1 MKGGVGMEKTL
12 FFETVVTDYE
22 LMNPEFT
29 RATINIFHKGQ
40 NRNGSD
46 ITEECMHKMEQTLL
60 GVPVIG
66 EYLVEKDQI
75 GGHGGKVVITD
86 DGYEFVQTTECMGF
100 VDPRVKPFYKDYVE
114 KDGMTVNTYMC
125 ASVILWTGRFGF
137 LQKELE
143 KGLKQSMEI
152 AVTNADYDSETG
164 YYIIKD
170 ARFQAL
176 CLLGEGVEPCFSA
189 SEVKIGF
196 SAEDDGYKAMI
207 DAFKNYTLGELGGE
221 TVAEEVK
228 EVVETEIEEVEV
240 QAEVEEV
247 VEVEEPVQEEVEVQE
262 ESIEEVE
269 TVVESEPTQEVVE
282 EMEIAEEPVVEVQ
295 AEVEVQEEEVVEEV
309 IEVAEEPVV
318 EEVVEDTIEVVE
330 EDYQAKCQEL
340 ELALAEATRELEAMK
355 SEYSRLVEFEA
366 EVLSKQRQEQEEAL
380 FAQFEALEGFDGF
393 AELKANAGQQS
404 IAELELKLFAL
415 LGKKNFSL
423 TNKPKKQGAV
433 KLAIAP
439 HTEEAK
445 RTVHYGGRFDKYLK

>member
-12 FFETVVTDYE
+12 FFETVVTEYE

-228 EVVETEIEEVEV
+228 EVVETEIEPVEV

-247 VEVEEPVQEEVEVQE
+247 VEVEEPVQAEVEVQE
-262 ESIEEVE
+262 EVQEEVE
-269 TVVESEPTQEVVE
+269 TVVESEPTEEVVE

-295 AEVEVQEEEVVEEV
+295 AEVIEEEVVEEV
-309 IEVAEEPVV
+309 VEVAEEPVV
-318 EEVVEDTIEVVE
+318 EEVVEDIIEVVE

-355 SEYSRLVEFEA
+355 AEYSRLVEFEA
-366 EVLSKQRQEQEEAL
+366 EVLSQQRKEQEEAL

-393 AELKANAGQQS
+393 VELKANAGQHS
-404 IAELELKLFAL
+404 IEELELKLFAL

-439 HTEEAK
+439 QAEETK
-445 RTVHYGGRFDKYLK
+445 RAVHYGGRFDKYLK

>member
-12 FFETVVTDYE
+12 FFETVVTEYE

-228 EVVETEIEEVEV
+228 EVVETEIEPVEV
-240 QAEVEEV
+240 QAEVE
-247 VEVEEPVQEEVEVQE
+247 VQEEVQ
-262 ESIEEVE
+262 EEVE
-269 TVVESEPTQEVVE
+269 TVVESEPTEEVVE

-295 AEVEVQEEEVVEEV
+295 AEVIEEEVVEEV
-309 IEVAEEPVV
+309 VEVAEEPVV
-318 EEVVEDTIEVVE
+318 EEVVEDIIEVVE

-355 SEYSRLVEFEA
+355 AEYSRLVEFEA
-366 EVLSKQRQEQEEAL
+366 EVLSQQRKEQEEAL

-393 AELKANAGQQS
+393 AELKANAGQHS
-404 IAELELKLFAL
+404 IEELELKLFAL
-415 LGKKNFSL
+415 LGKKNFSY

-439 HTEEAK
+439 QAEETK
-445 RTVHYGGRFDKYLK
+445 RAVHYGGRFDKYLK

>member
-12 FFETVVTDYE
+12 FFETVVTEYE

-66 EYLVEKDQI
+66 EYLVDKEQI

-221 TVAEEVK
+221 TVTEEVK
-228 EVVETEIEEVEV
+228 EVVETEIEPVEIQAEVEEV
-240 QAEVEEV
+240 VEEV
-247 VEVEEPVQEEVEVQE
+247 VEVEEPVQEEVEVQAE
-262 ESIEEVE
+262 IQEEVE
-269 TVVESEPTQEVVE
+269 TVVESEPTEEVVE
-282 EMEIAEEPVVEVQ
+282 EMEIAEEPVQE
-295 AEVEVQEEEVVEEV
+295 EVEVQEEEV
-309 IEVAEEPVV
+309 IEVAEEPVQ
-318 EEVVEDTIEVVE
+318 EEVVEDIIEVVE

-355 SEYSRLVEFEA
+355 AEYSRLVEFEA

-380 FAQFEALEGFDGF
+380 FAQFETLEGFDGF
-393 AELKANAGQQS
+393 AELKASADKHS

-439 HTEEAK
+439 QTEETK
-445 RTVHYGGRFDKYLK
+445 RAVHYGGRFDKYLK